1 MVERLHGGH
10 FGRNKYRRSSELRCH
25 GGAYRC
31 AAPNAAGITGRL
43 HLYAVELPDGVVK
56 IGRTSNWRQRLAA
69 YRGSMRVRVWLLTEE
84 WADAAQLE
92 AGLLQRL
99 THPRLAGRLEYLA
112 ADFDDVVEQAERMLG
127 EMDVSYLV
135 ES

>member
-31 AAPNAAGITGRL
+31 AAPCTGLTGRL

-56 IGRTSNWRQRLAA
+56 IGRTSNWRQRLKT
-69 YRGSMRVRVWLLTEE
+69 YRGSMRVLVWLLTEE
-84 WADAAQLE
+84 WADAVQLE
-92 AGLLQRL
+92 AALLQRL

-112 ADFDDVVEQAERMLG
+112 ADFDDVVEQVERMLG
-127 EMDVSYLV
+127 EFGVSYLV
-135 ES
+135 EA